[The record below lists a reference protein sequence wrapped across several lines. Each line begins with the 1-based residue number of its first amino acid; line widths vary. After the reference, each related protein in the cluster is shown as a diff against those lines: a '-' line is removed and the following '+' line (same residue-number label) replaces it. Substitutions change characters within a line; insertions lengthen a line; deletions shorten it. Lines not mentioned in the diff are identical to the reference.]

1 MADQLARQ
9 RLRGNVLDQ
18 LDRAQRDVRRL
29 ERAAVAL
36 DDDGALRLPGLLLR
50 VLDAP
55 PAAPA
60 AGYVL
65 VYAASGVDG
74 AVYVRA
80 MDDAG
85 VVKELANWV

>member
-18 LDRAQRDVRRL
+18 LDRARRDVRRL

-36 DDDGALRLPGLLLR
+36 DDDGAPRLPGLLLR

-65 VYAASGVDG
+65 VYAEDVGG
-74 AVYVRA
+74 TVYLRA
-80 MDDAG
+80 QNDAG
-85 VVKELANWV
+85 IVKDLDSWV

>member
-55 PAAPA
+55 PAAPSV
-60 AGYVL
+60 GYVL
-65 VYAASGVDG
+65 VYAELDDGV
-74 AVYVRA
+74 VYVRA
-80 MDDAG
+80 MDDTGA
-85 VVKELANWV
+85 VKELANWV